1 MTLTD
6 DLCDGLDVGYAEQA
20 LRGALRAE
28 RGGALD
34 EHPFV
39 IGVEDDAAALRR
51 RRARFAKDAS
61 WRPESERT
69 RATVQLA
76 KLGGDEQQYV

>member
-6 DLCDGLDVGYAEQA
+6 DICDGLDVGYAEQA

-28 RGGALD
+28 RGGTLD

-39 IGVEDDAAALRR
+39 VGVEDDTASLR
-51 RRARFAKDAS
+51 
-61 WRPESERT
+61 
-69 RATVQLA
+69 
-76 KLGGDEQQYV
+76 